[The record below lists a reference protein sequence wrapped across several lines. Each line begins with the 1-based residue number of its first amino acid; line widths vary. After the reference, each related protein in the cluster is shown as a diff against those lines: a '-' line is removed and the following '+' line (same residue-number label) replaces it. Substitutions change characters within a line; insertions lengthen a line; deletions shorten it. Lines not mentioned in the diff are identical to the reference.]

1 MLIFLAFYGYNYVLT
16 TATERAFIMNNNFKQ
31 PQDLQGWNE
40 ISLTDLCKKLDSWV
54 DWVDTNPNTE
64 KTVTEM
70 LKVNKARKTL
80 SKRIQ
85 QCMQN
90 TLVNEGTVLDKIY
103 YYDNVFLRK
112 PKPVPTDLA
121 MVIDLACNHGDNGHW
136 FTKVDEHISVF
147 NDYPETLDYLY
158 VKFEIGNSIVPFYV
172 KAKAS

>member
-54 DWVDTNPNTE
+54 DWVDANPNTG
-64 KTVTEM
+64 K
-70 LKVNKARKTL
+70 KL

-85 QCMQN
+85 QCMQD
-90 TLVNEGTVLDKIY
+90 TLINEGTVLDKIY
-103 YYDNVFLRK
+103 YYDNVFLGK
-112 PKPVPTDLA
+112 PEPMPTDLA

-158 VKFEIGNSIVPFYV
+158 VKFEIGNSYDNVLLGKSEIVPFYI